1 VTTTLRFTLT
11 GIGNIG
17 RTLLEVLHSRAQW
30 LRARH
35 DLELRA
41 VALADASGAAA
52 DPDGLDMG
60 TVVALKKQGL
70 GVATMRG
77 VGRPGQDALAL
88 IGEVEADLLLEAT
101 PTNHHDGQPGLDIV
115 RAALARGMDCVL
127 ASKGPLAVAY
137 AELAGRSDLAR
148 GATIG
153 APALRFSGA
162 VGGALPSINIGRR
175 DLAGG
180 RITRVEAVLNGT
192 TQMILGLRARGLGF
206 AEALAEAQR
215 VGIAEPDA
223 ELDIGGWDAAC
234 KLVILANAVL
244 GRPVGLA
251 DVSVTGIADVTTE
264 ELRAAWAGGGRMSL
278 LAVAQAL
285 PGDGVGELGPRYRLS
300 VAPTLLRA
308 DHPLARLGL
317 EEMGIVYYSDIFGR
331 TTAMSLE
338 DGPVGS
344 VAAMLRDVI
353 EIAGLRRLSPRTG
366 QSKSDA

>member
-1 VTTTLRFTLT
+1 MTTTIRFTLT

-30 LRARH
+30 LRERH

-41 VALADASGAAA
+41 VGLADASGAAA
-52 DPDGLDMG
+52 DPAGIDMG
-60 TVVALKKQGL
+60 TVVALKKQGR
-70 GVATMRG
+70 GVATLPG
-77 VGRPGQDALAL
+77 VGRPGQGALAL
-88 IGEVEADLLLEAT
+88 VEEVDADLLLEAT
-101 PTNHHDGQPGLDIV
+101 PTNHVDGQPGLDLV
-115 RAALARGMDCVL
+115 RAALGRGVDCVL

-137 AELAGRSDLAR
+137 PELAGRSDLAR
-148 GATIG
+148 GAAAG
-153 APALRFSGA
+153 APMLRFSGA
-162 VGGALPSINIGRR
+162 VGGALPSINLGRR

-206 AEALAEAQR
+206 AAALAEAQR

-223 ELDIGGWDAAC
+223 ELDVGGWDAAC

-244 GRPVGLA
+244 GRPVTLA

-285 PGDGVGELGPRYRLS
+285 PGVGEPRYRLS
-300 VAPTLLRA
+300 VAPTLLPA

-344 VAAMLRDVI
+344 VAAMLRDVL
-353 EIAGLRRLSPRTG
+353 EIAAIRRLSPRTG
-366 QSKSDA
+366 ARQSKPGA